1 MKRATSSCLHFVAWA
16 LFCLSVSAQP
26 EETRLNLPFNIGGGG
41 FDTGIAVANAG
52 DTSGS
57 IELTLSQ
64 TLNDGS
70 VQTFVLQNAGKKSL
84 CPQGRFGGV

>member
-26 EETRLNLPFNIGGGG
+26 EETRLSLPFNIGGSG

-64 TLNDGS
+64 HSMMEASRPLSCRVRIWPCRGS
-70 VQTFVLQNAGKKSL
+70 ATA
-84 CPQGRFGGV
+84 